1 MQKAREAIAWR
12 RDRVL
17 HHDQTDLP
25 AVIFAMNCHVHQ
37 HFFACMRPGKP
48 SVKVKS
54 MRSANRASSRSD
66 T

>member
-25 AVIFAMNCHVHQ
+25 AVIFAMNRHVHQ
-37 HFFACMRPGKP
+37 HLFA
-48 SVKVKS
+48 
-54 MRSANRASSRSD
+54 
-66 T
+66 